1 MIDRSSGNATAAK
14 PALDP
19 LNELL
24 VGMRLTGVEYRRIE
38 LSPPFGLGFG
48 ASEGRA
54 KFHFV
59 ARGPVFLRQRDEGHQ
74 MDTGGPVLL
83 PRGRTHDLVSQPDL
97 AGRDVT
103 AFATSA
109 LCSGV
114 SALTAC

>member
-59 ARGPVFLRQRDEGHQ
+59 ARGPIFLRQGEEIHQ
-74 MDTGGPVLL
+74 MDTGDAVLL
-83 PRGRTHDLVSQPDL
+83 PRGGTHDVVAQRDL
-97 AGRDVT
+97 ACRDVT
-103 AFATSA
+103 AFTPSA
-109 LCSGV
+109 LCQDV
-114 SALTAC
+114 SALTA

>member
-1 MIDRSSGNATAAK
+1 MIDRSSEIPIAVQ
-14 PALDP
+14 PPFDL

-59 ARGPVFLRQRDEGHQ
+59 ARGPVFLRHGDEIHQ
-74 MDTGGPVLL
+74 MEAAGAVLL
-83 PRGRTHDLVSQPDL
+83 ARGGTHDVVTEAAL
-97 AGRDVT
+97 AWRQVT
-103 AFATSA
+103 
-109 LCSGV
+109 
-114 SALTAC
+114 